1 MIKNKNSKPSLR
13 AVAIL
18 LATVMLLG
26 ALVSCSHRVKDPVL
40 ECEGEKISLSTYEF
54 MLSRMKGT
62 LARNKYDVSSLSSF
76 WTEIHPGTDKTNE
89 QYYNDAILENCK
101 NYLAALVLFEQE
113 GLELSSTALAA
124 IEEEIGF
131 YVDYDC
137 DGSEEKFDA
146 LLSKYG
152 TDTAGLRAIY
162 ETEAK
167 YQQVL
172 SSLYGVNGAL
182 IADNVKEEYYRENY
196 YRFKQILVSNF
207 HYEYMTDAQGNVIY
221 FDPETSQPVYDTE
234 NGSYVYDD
242 EGNRIKDE
250 YGNTV
255 YYDEEGKIL
264 YNTEK
269 GYPSPKTDDTGAA
282 ITYKYSAEEMEE
294 RTAKMNAFIS
304 SVAKGDHA
312 AFEAEMP
319 AWELYEGADEYY
331 KDGYYL
337 SDIENSGYED
347 YMYGILEKL
356 KEMDAGETAVVES
369 EFGYHVIMKYELDKG
384 KYADSDYAE
393 WFDSFTDSLITK
405 LFLDRCKDFY
415 SEIEVDAEN
424 LKKARSIKNI
434 GTNYDY

>member
-1 MIKNKNSKPSLR
+1 MIKNKGSVR
-13 AVAIL
+13 RVVAVL
-18 LATVMLLG
+18 LAAVMLIG
-26 ALVSCSHRVKDPVL
+26 AFVSCSARVKDPVL
-40 ECEGEKISLSTYEF
+40 ECEGQKISLSMYEF

-76 WTEIHPGTDKTNE
+76 WSDIHPGTDKTNE

-101 NYLAALVLFEQE
+101 NYLAALVLFKEE
-113 GLELSSTALAA
+113 GLELSSTALSD

-137 DGSEEKFDA
+137 NGSEEKFDA

-152 TDTAGLRAIY
+152 TDADGLRAIY
-162 ETEAK
+162 EIEAK

-172 SSLYGVNGAL
+172 TSLYGANGAF
-182 IADNVKEEYYRENY
+182 ISDNVKEEYYRENY

-207 HYEYMTDAQGNVIY
+207 HYEYMTDTQGNVIY
-221 FDPETSQPVYDTE
+221 FDPENSQPIYDTE

-250 YGNTV
+250 YGNTI
-255 YYDEEGKIL
+255 YYDADGKIL

-282 ITYKYSAEEMEE
+282 ITYEYSKEEMEE
-294 RTAKMNAFIS
+294 RVSQMNALIS
-304 SVAKGDHA
+304 KVAKGDYA
-312 AFEAEMP
+312 AFEVEMP
-319 AWELYEGADEYY
+319 LWELYEGAEEYY

-337 SDIENSGYED
+337 SDIEDSGYED
-347 YMYGILEKL
+347 YMYDILEKL

-393 WFDSFTDSLITK
+393 WFNSFTDSLITK
-405 LFLDRCKDFY
+405 LFLDRCKSFY
-415 SEIEVDAEN
+415 SEIEADAEN
-424 LKKARSIKNI
+424 IKKAKSIKTI